1 ISIEKRSALIFPP
14 QHPRSGTEKPT
25 ITMKKNLGTLAVTML
40 VITAGAF
47 AGNTIHVPADR
58 PSIQAGIDAAVNGD
72 TVLVAP
78 GTYVENINFH
88 GKAITVTSEQ
98 GSGVTVIDGGAHDSV
113 AAFVTGEGLSSVL
126 SGFTLQNGLSPL
138 SAPSFGDGGGVR

>member
-1 ISIEKRSALIFPP
+1 
-14 QHPRSGTEKPT
+14 
-25 ITMKKNLGTLAVTML
+25 MKKRLATFAVTIL
-40 VITAGAF
+40 SLTTGAN

-58 PSIQAGIDAAVNGD
+58 PGIQAGIDAAVNGD

-78 GTYVENINFH
+78 GTYFENINFH

-113 AAFVTGEGLSSVL
+113 AAFVTGEELSSVL
-126 SGFTLQNGLSPL
+126 SGFTLQNGLSTFSTPG
-138 SAPSFGDGGGVR
+138 FGDGGGVRIKNSSPTIQ